1 MSARCLGLIL
11 SAAIASGSPLHCLAE
26 TIGKP
31 SNASFFLDQAEPQLR
46 AASHCR
52 THATLL
58 SAAPQAPRVS
68 GRSWRA
74 PAAARFDPF
83 LPLGA
88 PPARALSPP
97 PGTLDHPVVSSPAA
111 WAAPLLI

>member
-1 MSARCLGLIL
+1 FMGLIL
-11 SAAIASGSPLHCLAE
+11 SAAIAGGSPLHCLAE
-26 TIGKP
+26 AVGKP
-31 SNASFFLDQAEPQLR
+31 SDASFSAALDRDEPQLR
-46 AASHCR
+46 AASRCR
-52 THATLL
+52 THSALL
-58 SAAPQAPRVS
+58 PAAPQAPRTS

-74 PAAARFDPF
+74 PAAAFFDPF

-97 PGTLDHPVVSSPAA
+97 RALDQPVVPSPAV